1 MVDTD
6 RLAKDLKRAL
16 DQLQDERDELD
27 NKIRVMENALRELGV
42 KRGPG
47 RPKGSKNK
55 ASAAGGGRRGPRKTP
70 NWSPDARRA
79 VSDRM
84 KKYWAE
90 RRKKSAKKTKT
101 KAKAKTA

>member
-16 DQLQDERDELD
+16 EELQDERSELD

-55 ASAAGGGRRGPRKTP
+55 SSGKPRKAP
-70 NWSPDARRA
+70 NWSNDARKA
-79 VSDRM
+79 VSERM

-90 RRKKSAKKTKT
+90 RRKKAGAKKTKG
-101 KAKAKTA
+101 KTA

>member
-6 RLAKDLKRAL
+6 RLAKDLRKHLASLQEQRDKLDGDIGRLETAL
-16 DQLQDERDELD
+16 
-27 NKIRVMENALRELGV
+27 AALGV

-55 ASAAGGGRRGPRKTP
+55 SSGSSNRKKP
-70 NWSPDARRA
+70 NWSADKRKE
-79 VSDRM
+79 VSERM

-90 RRKKSAKKTKT
+90 RRKKGAGRKT
-101 KAKAKTA
+101 KAKAAQ